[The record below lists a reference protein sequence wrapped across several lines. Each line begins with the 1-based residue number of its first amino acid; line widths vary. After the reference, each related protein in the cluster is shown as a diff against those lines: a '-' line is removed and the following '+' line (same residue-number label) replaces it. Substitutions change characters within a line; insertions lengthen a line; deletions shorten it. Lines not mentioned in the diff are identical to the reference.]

1 MTIRSSVSRRRFLP
15 ALEALESRW
24 TPATASYNAVTQ
36 QLSIVADSDDTITIS
51 QASGKPTGFLQVS
64 DGSSTIFSGSKFVR
78 HIRADLRNDQFSN
91 LTISNQT
98 KIAGNVTVLGG
109 SLVSSTTVGTL
120 SGNGVWIGG
129 SFTFIG
135 TGIANDDITINQL
148 SIVAGGVNIYGGEG
162 QNYSSLKGYHYGS
175 LFVSG
180 GGGGDTVSI
189 ASLSVGG
196 NVSFNLGGGS
206 NSFGSSSLFHV
217 GGNLSYT
224 GGDGGDSF
232 TVPTGSDVDIG
243 GNLVVTL
250 GPAVG
255 TDSTN
260 SVNLRNL
267 TVAGSVAVT
276 GGNGGESVWIE
287 DDVFIGKNLSLALRH
302 GDNDATV
309 DFDSEAIYIK
319 GSAFYSGGN
328 GRDRFDFNDLHL
340 NGNLSVLLGDN
351 YGPSGQKL
359 ETGGGILTMIL
370 GSVSV
375 TGGRHADLVEL
386 EDTLIGKSVF
396 VNTGVAGSDVVRL
409 EGSIVTGSFTA
420 LTGAGTDTVDMSG
433 LVQGSLFIST
443 GAGAD
448 TVDLNNID
456 VQGPATISSGADND
470 TIRVEELGDTTLAT
484 FGNGVTFL
492 GGTGVDTLRIGAG
505 VNSFARFGGKVIYN
519 GGLEA
524 DIFPAPDAAFEAG
537 FTGVW

>member
-1 MTIRSSVSRRRFLP
+1 MTARSSVSRRRFLP
-15 ALEALESRW
+15 ALETLESRW

-51 QASGKPTGFLQVS
+51 QATNRPTGFLQVS
-64 DGSSTIFSGSKFVR
+64 DGSGTIFSGSKFVR

-91 LTISNQT
+91 LTISDQT
-98 KIAGNVTVLGG
+98 KIAGNVTVIGG
-109 SLVSSTTVGTL
+109 SLVSSTTIGTL

-129 SFTFIG
+129 SFTFVG
-135 TGIANDDITINQL
+135 TGIANDSVTINQL

-180 GGGGDTVSI
+180 GSWSDDVSI
-189 ASLSVGG
+189 SGLSVGG
-196 NVSFNLGGGS
+196 NATFSLGAGS
-206 NSFGSSSLFHV
+206 NSFGNASLFHV
-217 GGNLSYT
+217 GGTLSYT
-224 GGDGGDSF
+224 GGNGYDSF
-232 TVPTGSDVDIG
+232 NLPTSGDLDIG
-243 GNLVVTL
+243 GNLLVTL

-255 TDSTN
+255 TDSSN

-267 TVAGSVAVT
+267 TVGGSVAVT

-309 DFDSEAIYIK
+309 DFDAEAIYIK
-319 GSAFYSGGN
+319 GSVFYTGGN
-328 GRDRFDFNDLHL
+328 GRDRFNFNDLHL

-375 TGGRHADLVEL
+375 AGGRHADLVEL

-396 VNTGVAGSDVVRL
+396 INTGVAGSDVVNL
-409 EGSIVTGSFTA
+409 EGSIVSGSFTA
-420 LTGAGTDTVDMSG
+420 ITGAGADTVYMSG
-433 LVQGSLFIST
+433 LVQGSVFIST

-456 VQGPATISSGADND
+456 VQGPATISTGAGDD
-470 TIRVEELGDTTLAT
+470 IIRVEEASDSALAT

-492 GGTGVDTLRIGAG
+492 GGTGVDTLRIGMG
-505 VNSFARFGGKVIYN
+505 TGSFARFGGKVIYN

-524 DIFPAPDAAFEAG
+524 DIFPSPDAAFEAG